1 MINLVRNEL
10 FKVIKKKGFI
20 IMVIVMLAYA
30 VLTNFIYKTLSS
42 YILEGEEYIN
52 EDYAEMYDV
61 NNREELPYYVKEKTS
76 YDLYKLREN
85 YKKDSWQ
92 YNYLVQADVYDIL
105 YRINSYENKLSLNEE
120 DYKSAKE
127 EYDVIIKKLDTDD
140 WKEIVESEK
149 KSYEEQLL
157 TEEDTKTKKELEI
170 RIEEQSIRLDK
181 DISYAKSY
189 LNDAL
194 MNYIE
199 NKITLLEYEDKDI
212 SKLNKDE
219 KDSYFEVREQYL
231 ANEYALENNV
241 DISTV
246 GNLRTIMGS
255 FFNEYL
261 LMLVIMI
268 FMIAGS
274 ITSQEFS
281 KGTIK
286 LLLLKPYS
294 RVKILLSKYITV
306 ILSIFIAFIIMF
318 IIQLVVGGIFFGFD
332 SLSDPMIIY
341 SNISDYIT
349 IVNVFKYVFMT
360 FIGLLPCFLLL
371 ATLAFAA
378 STLFTNTALAVV
390 IGFVGYIGGNM
401 ISELLISLKYWW
413 IKYIFCF
420 NWNLTPYIFNYSPS
434 INGVSMIFSIV
445 VCVVY
450 LLLLLVPTFILFKRK
465 DITNV

>member
-61 NNREELPYYVKEKTS
+61 NNREELPYYVEEKTS

-194 MNYIE
+194 TNYIE
-199 NKITLLEYEDKDI
+199 SKIALLEYEDKDI

-241 DISTV
+241 DISTM

-306 ILSIFIAFIIMF
+306 ILSIFMAFIIMF

-341 SNISDYIT
+341 SNISDSIT
-349 IVNVFKYVFMT
+349 IVNVFKYVFMN
-360 FIGLLPCFLLL
+360 FIGLLPCILLL

-420 NWNLTPYIFNYSPS
+420 NWDLTPYIFNYSPS
-434 INGVSMIFSIV
+434 IKGVSMIFSIV

>member
-61 NNREELPYYVKEKTS
+61 NNREELPYYVEEKTS
-76 YDLYKLREN
+76 YDLYKLRKN

-194 MNYIE
+194 TNYIE
-199 NKITLLEYEDKDI
+199 SKIALLEYEDKDI

-219 KDSYFEVREQYL
+219 KDSYFGVREQYL

-241 DISTV
+241 DISTM

-341 SNISDYIT
+341 SNISDSIT
-349 IVNVFKYVFMT
+349 IVNIFKYVFMN
-360 FIGLLPCFLLL
+360 FIGLLPCILLL

-420 NWNLTPYIFNYSPS
+420 NWDLTPYIFNYSPS
-434 INGVSMIFSIV
+434 IKGVSMIFSIV

>member
-20 IMVIVMLAYA
+20 IMIIVMLAYA
-30 VLTNFIYKTLSS
+30 LLTNFIYKTLSS
-42 YILEGEEYIN
+42 YIFESEEYVN

-61 NNREELPYYVKEKTS
+61 NNREELPYYVEEKTS

-92 YNYLVQADVYDIL
+92 YNYLVQTDAYDIL
-105 YRINSYENKLSLNEE
+105 YRINSYENKLTLNEE

-127 EYDVIIKKLDTDD
+127 EYDVFLKQLELDD
-140 WKEIVESEK
+140 WHKIVENEK
-149 KSYEEQLL
+149 KSYEDDLA
-157 TEEDTKTKKELEI
+157 TEENDRVKKELEI
-170 RIEEQSIRLDK
+170 HIEEQNIRLEK
-181 DISYAKSY
+181 NISYETGS
-189 LNDAL
+189 LNDSL
-194 MNYIE
+194 EKYIDS
-199 NKITLLEYEDKDI
+199 KIALLEYDDKDI
-212 SKLNKDE
+212 SKMSDE
-219 KDSYFEVREQYL
+219 EKSNYYNVREQFL
-231 ANEYALENNV
+231 SNEYALEHDV
-241 DISTV
+241 DINTI

-294 RVKILLSKYITV
+294 RCKILLSKYITV
-306 ILSIFIAFIIMF
+306 ILSIIMAFVIMLL
-318 IIQLVVGGIFFGFD
+318 IQLVVGGIFFGFG
-332 SLSDPMIIY
+332 SLSDPIIVY
-341 SNISDYIT
+341 SNISDSIT
-349 IVNVFKYVFMT
+349 VVNIFNYVFMN

-378 STLFTNTALAVV
+378 STLFTNTSLAVV

-401 ISELLISLKYWW
+401 ISELLVSLKYWW

-420 NWNLTPYIFNYSPS
+420 NWDLTPYIFNYYPS
-434 INGVSMIFSIV
+434 IKGVSLVFSII
-445 VCVVY
+445 VCVIY
-450 LLLLLVPTFILFKRK
+450 LLLLLVPTFIFFKRK